1 MEPCKGRS
9 RYIDLQTKQKATSN
23 QPTTTNLQEKKTP
36 SWKTQP
42 QCGSFISSINFTF
55 PRFAPTKM
63 VHFPYVFQGF
73 FGSFFFVPTAG
84 CFLPSHKRWGWTRS
98 ASACGHKGSNLKLLT
113 TGKKTTDN
121 WEVVNFFPPKAKG
134 NPDFEVTTIKDTLSN
149 ACKVDSL
156 TEIIY

>member
-73 FGSFFFVPTAG
+73 FGSFFFCSYRRMFPPQPQALG
-84 CFLPSHKRWGWTRS
+84 MDSKRLGLRPQRIQPQTFDD
-98 ASACGHKGSNLKLLT
+98 
-113 TGKKTTDN
+113 GKKN
-121 WEVVNFFPPKAKG
+121 HRQLGGCEFFSTQSERKPR
-134 NPDFEVTTIKDTLSN
+134 F
-149 ACKVDSL
+149 
-156 TEIIY
+156 